1 MVVAKNP
8 RDGVPPCCLV
18 GGLAMIAGTTIA
30 GEAARENS
38 GSLTG
43 AAVRSPLNQIA
54 RNRLLP
60 LAPAHEGIGC
70 ERIQ

>member
-1 MVVAKNP
+1 MVAAKNP

-18 GGLAMIAGTTIA
+18 GGVGDRRHDDGGRSSEAGP
-30 GEAARENS
+30 

-60 LAPAHEGIGC
+60 LAPAYEGIGR
-70 ERIQ
+70 ERVQ